1 MKIEGVPFGVTDWST
16 VPETTHAGS
25 YGAATWRTVQA
36 GNVRVRLVNY
46 SPGYVADHWCS
57 RGHILFVIDGVL
69 LTEVQGG
76 ATHTLTAGMSY
87 QVSDNVAPHRSST
100 ETGAR
105 LFIVD

>member
-1 MKIEGVPFGVTDWST
+1 MKIEGVPFRVTDWST
-16 VPETTHAGS
+16 IPETTHPGS
-25 YGAATWRTVQA
+25 SGVATWRTVQG
-36 GNVRVRLVNY
+36 GNVRVRLVDY
-46 SPGYVADHWCS
+46 SPGYSADHWCS
-57 RGHILFVIDGVL
+57 RGHILLVIDGVL

-87 QVSDNVAPHRSST
+87 EVSDEVAPHKSST